1 MNELLSLFIRTND
14 SPIDSST
21 VWDYLTLKDLYQ
33 LRSVC
38 KHTYDELKLIEYNH
52 CRDGNDYLVPFPGY
66 PGVLCTNSDV
76 QEGSGMCVLFL
87 RILYKCMQST
97 ACVFCVGLHFLS
109 HIYMYTILTLT
120 F

>member
-14 SPIDSST
+14 SPLDSSA
-21 VWDYLTLKDLYQ
+21 VWDFLTLKDLYQ

-76 QEGSGMCVLFL
+76 QEGSGMCFYFLEYYINVCNLLPVFSVLGFTSYHIC
-87 RILYKCMQST
+87 ILY
-97 ACVFCVGLHFLS
+97 LRS
-109 HIYMYTILTLT
+109 HL
-120 F
+120 